1 MGYKS
6 VGKFEVQEIIDLINA
21 PQSSAI
27 LAGFKISV
35 SGGRLK
41 NFAINGT
48 DCICCGAK
56 GAYFSVETTNKDPNT
71 GLHLNLYAINQY
83 GDPVLMTKDHK
94 VLKSLGGDDK
104 VENYSPM
111 CLRCNNLRG
120 NKYVNQQDFLDA
132 FHSGKALIGNNG
144 GTRNVHDTLADPNS
158 KRQIALKKKAER
170 NMVDK
175 INHKAHVY
183 SYFKNVKYSNL
194 AETI

>member
-21 PQSSAI
+21 PKSSAI

-56 GAYFSVETTNKDPNT
+56 GSYFSVETTNKDPNT
-71 GLHLNLYAINQY
+71 GLHLNLYAINKY

-94 VLKSLGGDDK
+94 VLKSLGGEDK

-120 NKYVNQQDFLDA
+120 NKYQNQQDFLDA
-132 FHSGKALIGNNG
+132 YNSGKTLNG
-144 GTRNVHDTLADPNS
+144 TGGLRNIHDQLPDPNS
-158 KRQIALKKKAER
+158 KRQKAIKKKAEQ
-170 NMVDK
+170 NKLNK
-175 INHKAHVY
+175 INHQSHVI

-194 AETI
+194 AETL